1 MDAGGTGGAGLGEPT
16 PPWRRNRPVPS
27 EDGKWEECGVQGVG
41 ALRGD
46 RSPCERRA
54 RAADPSDFLPVL
66 PGAAALY
73 FLSNPSPGL
82 SAALSLDLRQR
93 PVPGQPGWVGV
104 TALHPGAQ
112 GPVWDPSRTS
122 TPPASGQSTSG
133 TDRRSPGGATGC
145 SRWPGALERLWK
157 KYLWALENGDPRTGS
172 WFLVHSPLPVTLLLA
187 VYLFLVVA
195 GPRLMSGQE
204 PPSLA
209 GPLTAYNLGLVA
221 LSGYMFYEF
230 MATLLLAN
238 YSYLCQPV
246 DYSRSKLGMRMARV
260 CWWRFSKAVEY
271 LDTVNACPL
280 KRVTSG
286 SQVWGGFEGTVFF
299 ILRKKPEQITF
310 LHVYHHGTMLFS
322 WWAGVKYVLGGSSLL
337 RWTAELSGPH
347 LHVPVLWT
355 GQAGAP
361 PVASVWWKRHLT
373 VLQLGQFVAIAAHSS
388 YNLFAECP
396 FPDGF
401 NVAVL
406 LYSLSLLTL
415 FFNFYQQ
422 TYLRS
427 KRKKPT

>member
-1 MDAGGTGGAGLGEPT
+1 MTK
-16 PPWRRNRPVPS
+16 PVN
-27 EDGKWEECGVQGVG
+27 EGDGMQ
-41 ALRGD
+41 
-46 RSPCERRA
+46 
-54 RAADPSDFLPVL
+54 
-66 PGAAALY
+66 
-73 FLSNPSPGL
+73 
-82 SAALSLDLRQR
+82 
-93 PVPGQPGWVGV
+93 
-104 TALHPGAQ
+104 AQ

-157 KYLWALENGDPRTGS
+157 KYLWAFENGDPRTGS

-187 VYLFLVVA
+187 VYLLLVVA
-195 GPRLMSGQE
+195 GPRLMSGRE

-246 DYSRSKLGMRMARV
+246 DYSRSKLGMR
-260 CWWRFSKAVEY
+260 
-271 LDTVNACPL
+271 
-280 KRVTSG
+280 
-286 SQVWGGFEGTVFF
+286 VFF
-299 ILRKKPEQITF
+299 ILWKKPEQITF

-373 VLQLGQFVAIAAHSS
+373 VLQLGQFVATAAHSS